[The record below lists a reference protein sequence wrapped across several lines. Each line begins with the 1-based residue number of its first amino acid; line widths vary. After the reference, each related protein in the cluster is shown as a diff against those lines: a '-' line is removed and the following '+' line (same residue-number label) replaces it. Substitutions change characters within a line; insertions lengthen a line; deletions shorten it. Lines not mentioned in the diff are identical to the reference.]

1 MPFLSPNQ
9 QHQSTEGKIKKI
21 ISFNKLT
28 FFTNMI
34 SSNQQNI
41 MEHNT
46 GPVHMM
52 ISKQFSSVYHYGLL
66 SLNNF

>member
-1 MPFLSPNQ
+1 
-9 QHQSTEGKIKKI
+9 
-21 ISFNKLT
+21 
-28 FFTNMI
+28 MI

-46 GPVHMM
+46 GPVHMTRYIGPLHTM